1 MPAWKY
7 IRIDSYQRKRCYF
20 LIRLQIK
27 WMIEEKVEGKK
38 KGKMVQVVRYTL
50 VYFFV
55 SFIS

>member
-1 MPAWKY
+1 
-7 IRIDSYQRKRCYF
+7 
-20 LIRLQIK
+20 
-27 WMIEEKVEGKK
+27 MIEEKVEGKK